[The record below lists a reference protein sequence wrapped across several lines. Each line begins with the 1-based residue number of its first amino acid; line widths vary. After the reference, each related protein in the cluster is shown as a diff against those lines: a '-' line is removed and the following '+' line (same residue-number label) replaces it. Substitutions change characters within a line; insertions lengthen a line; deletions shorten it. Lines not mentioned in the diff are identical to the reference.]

1 MAPRKERGRKK
12 RKATAG
18 SFKPGPDP
26 RRHRFTPSD
35 CRVGWWV
42 ANILHPELRE
52 WLRMRLYV
60 FYSSRKQPQDPE
72 VRSLKEREVH
82 CHDEKDEGRGDGSN
96 GSPTA
101 VGAGAVPW

>member
-26 RRHRFTPSD
+26 RRHRFSPGD

-52 WLRMRLYV
+52 WLRMRLFV
-60 FYSSRKQPQDPE
+60 FYSSRKQTQGREARNQESE
-72 VRSLKEREVH
+72 VQS
-82 CHDEKDEGRGDGSN
+82 HDEENEGRRGAPAGCPATSGDS
-96 GSPTA
+96 A
-101 VGAGAVPW
+101 APW

>member
-1 MAPRKERGRKK
+1 MAPRTKRGRQQ

-26 RRHRFTPSD
+26 RRHRFTLSD

-52 WLRMRLYV
+52 WLRMRLFV
-60 FYSSRKQPQDPE
+60 FYSSRKQHQDQD
-72 VRSLKEREVH
+72 VRKLQESEVH
-82 CHDEKDEGRGDGSN
+82 GHDEENEGRGDGPD
-96 GSPTA
+96 GSQATTGP
-101 VGAGAVPW
+101 GAVAW